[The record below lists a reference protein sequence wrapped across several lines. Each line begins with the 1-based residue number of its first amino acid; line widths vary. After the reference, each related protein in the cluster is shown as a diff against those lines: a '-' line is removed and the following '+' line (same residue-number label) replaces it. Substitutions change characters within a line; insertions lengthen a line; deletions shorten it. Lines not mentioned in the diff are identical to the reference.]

1 MLRNYVAGYWKS
13 GWSKGEE
20 RGWRGEEREWRGGGN
35 GENVGLEY
43 ITGVKKRKELS
54 EAEESEKKKF
64 CS

>member
-1 MLRNYVAGYWKS
+1 MLQDIENQDEAKEKKGD
-13 GWSKGEE
+13 GEE
-20 RGWRGEEREWRGGGN
+20 KKGNEGVDN

-54 EAEESEKKKF
+54 EAEGSEKKKF

>member
-1 MLRNYVAGYWKS
+1 MLQDIENQDEAKEK
-13 GWSKGEE
+13 KGDEE
-20 RGWRGEEREWRGGGN
+20 EKKGNEGGDN

-64 CS
+64 CSK